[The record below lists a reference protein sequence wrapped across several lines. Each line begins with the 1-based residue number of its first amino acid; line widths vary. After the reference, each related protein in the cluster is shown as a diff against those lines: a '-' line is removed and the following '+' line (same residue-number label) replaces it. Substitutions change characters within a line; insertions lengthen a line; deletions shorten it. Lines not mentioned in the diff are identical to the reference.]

1 MDNTSKHSGFRFMNT
16 IRYGII
22 LAATALLAACGG
34 SSSGSFDD
42 GGSASMSIT
51 VESGEVPTNSSM
63 QVTVRFRAAD
73 GSAVADGTEV
83 TLTSSNTNRGVVQA
97 DGASDSAGASAT
109 ATTTGGQVNFI
120 FTARSNTGT
129 VSLTASGANPSGS
142 GTISTSRDINVIE
155 DPDAEGRLEITG
167 ASTMPANTEGVEI
180 FMGSPFINELTVRYR
195 NPDGSA
201 GNVADGKVSVAVS
214 PVSLGAYST
223 LDDPETEDI
232 NEFVVLMG
240 SGPVNMTAGVT
251 TLFIHSDTQPG
262 TLTVS
267 VSAQDADTGD
277 TFSRDFEIEIIEGA
291 ADFLPASLD
300 FSIPSDP
307 VYVQGSG
314 GSTSKSLSLI
324 VSDSGGNPVPN
335 PEGSGAEYNN
345 VILSLEAPAG
355 SDARLTGT
363 GADGSVSGT
372 EIRVQTVNGVANFSL
387 NSGSETGPHH
397 ITATADR
404 ADNNVDNDLQD
415 PITAENTV
423 NVGDGKLFSLELVTP
438 SVSAIVANNV
448 VGTIVTDEEPNI
460 DPETGVIIPPSS
472 DGTYSL
478 TVTAQGSD
486 QAGNPVLSG
495 TPIDFGKID
504 APLTQTL
511 PRNFVFS
518 GGDGNP
524 EEGGSLFSAQSP
536 LEGFQPS
543 PPDVDEAVEPG
554 DTVALFGKEIPGNRE
569 HEAARTVAG
578 VVDRR
583 TVTVTG
589 DFNPNNGSGIIV
601 DDGFVIPWVIGRSQF
616 GVVDAQA
623 NLTTQGRGS
632 VKLTYPI
639 SALGRPLV
647 LWGQGNRAE
656 ESMTKTVADVEAM
669 SFPGIAPAR
678 LTANPS
684 SIQGNSTT
692 TIEVCYRDALG
703 APINDVYIRGDIV
716 EGAATGSLDGDPL
729 PTTTGEPTGS
739 AGDGC
744 TITEVTTTGM
754 VPDGEEA
761 TLRFSAGG
769 AVADVTIVPPG
780 SAMLLVDPSRY
791 QDSNPNVDSLRVEL
805 TLLNAQSEPI
815 PGVDITGECDG
826 GDGTL
831 ELATSPG
838 VTDQDGETTAFVS
851 MGMTECA
858 DPTDDSF
865 PRVGTCTFTTP
876 SGSPVGTLVVI
887 GVNGTLSGVSPA
899 CPGP

>member
-1 MDNTSKHSGFRFMNT
+1 MNI

-22 LAATALLAACGG
+22 LAATAVLAACGG
-34 SSSGSFDD
+34 SSSGSFND

-51 VESGEVPTNSSM
+51 VESAEVPTNSSI

-73 GSAVADGTEV
+73 GSAVADGTAV
-83 TLTSSNTNRGVVQA
+83 TLNSSNTNRGVVSA
-97 DGASDSAGASAT
+97 DGGDTAAGASAT
-109 ATTTGGQVNFI
+109 ATTSGGQANFI

-129 VSLTASGANPSGS
+129 VTLTASGANPSGS
-142 GTISTSRDINVIE
+142 GTISASRNIDVIE
-155 DPDAEGRLEITG
+155 DPDAQGRLEITG
-167 ASTMPANTEGVEI
+167 AGTMPANTEGVGI
-180 FMGSPFINELTVRYR
+180 FRGSPFINELTVRYR

-201 GNVADGKVSVAVS
+201 GNVADGKISVAIA

-232 NEFVVLMG
+232 NEFFVLMG
-240 SGPVNMTAGVT
+240 SGPVNMTAGVAT
-251 TLFIHSDTQPG
+251 IFVHSDMQPG
-262 TLTVS
+262 MLTVS
-267 VSAQDADTGD
+267 VSAQDANTGD
-277 TFSRDFEIEIIEGA
+277 GFSQDFEIEIIEGA

-300 FSIPSDP
+300 FSIPTAP
-307 VYVQGSG
+307 LYVQGSG
-314 GSTSKSLSLI
+314 GATSKSLSLM

-335 PEGSGAEYNN
+335 PEGGGAEYNN
-345 VILSLEAPAG
+345 VILSLEAPADSG
-355 SDARLTGT
+355 ARLTGT
-363 GADGSVSGT
+363 GANGSVNGT
-372 EIRVQTVNGVANFSL
+372 EISVQTVNGIANFSL
-387 NSGSETGPHH
+387 NSGSKTGLHR

-404 ADNNVDNDLQD
+404 ADNNVDNDLLD
-415 PITAENTV
+415 PISAEATV

-438 SVSAIVANNV
+438 SVSAILANNV

-460 DPETGVIIPPSS
+460 DPDTGVIIPPNS

-511 PRNFVFS
+511 PRSFVFS

-524 EEGGSLFSAQSP
+524 EEGGNLFSALNP
-536 LEGFQPS
+536 PEGFLPS

-554 DTVALFGKEIPGNRE
+554 DTLALFGKIVPGNRE
-569 HEAARTVAG
+569 HEAARTVVG
-578 VVDRR
+578 VVDEN
-583 TVTVTG
+583 TITVTG
-589 DFNPNNGSGIIV
+589 DFNPNNGTGVIV

-616 GVVDAQA
+616 GVIDAQT

-647 LWGQGNRAE
+647 LWGQGSRAE
-656 ESMTKTVADVEAM
+656 ESITKTVADVEAM
-669 SFPGIAPAR
+669 IFPGIAPGR

-692 TIEVCYRDALG
+692 TVEVCYRDALG
-703 APINDVYIRGDIV
+703 APINDIYIRGDIV
-716 EGAATGSLDGDPL
+716 EGAATGSLDSHPL
-729 PTTTGEPTGS
+729 PATTGQPTGS
-739 AGDGC
+739 AGGGC
-744 TITEVTTTGM
+744 TLTEVTTTGM

-761 TLRFSAGG
+761 TLRFSAGS
-769 AVADVTIVPPG
+769 ATADVKIVPPG

-791 QDSNPNVDSLRVEL
+791 QDSSPNVVNLRVKL
-805 TLLNAQSEPI
+805 TLLNAQGEPI
-815 PGVDITGECDG
+815 PGVGITGECDG
-826 GDGTL
+826 GEGIL
-831 ELATSPG
+831 ELAGSPG
-838 VTDQDGETTAFVS
+838 VTDQDGETIAFVA

-858 DPTDDSF
+858 APDDDSF
-865 PRVGTCTFTTP
+865 PRVGTCTFTTS

-887 GVNGTLSGVSPA
+887 GINGTNSGVSPP